1 MENMIFR
8 YMTPQYSGVIY
19 LNIIFSICQFLQ
31 SWFKYLPHR
40 HGSRCLAGNAD
51 CNFYQFSFIHTS
63 SLTAAARQGT
73 HDCYRSKDTQ
83 SMLHKLSKLHKYKPP
98 FCERHRWGYETLSLL
113 FAFQFYSPSDKIS
126 FIKPTHY
133 RTRGGE
139 WRGCIAATSHKYM
152 SSVIR

>member
-1 MENMIFR
+1 MKVLVVDDQPDVVRGILD
-8 YMTPQYSGVIY
+8 GVNWSRLKIESAFGA
-19 LNIIFSICQFLQ
+19 NSAAEAHNDGLQ
-31 SWFKYLPHR
+31 SINCTIEKF
-40 HGSRCLAGNAD
+40 
-51 CNFYQFSFIHTS
+51 
-63 SLTAAARQGT
+63 
-73 HDCYRSKDTQ
+73 
-83 SMLHKLSKLHKYKPP
+83 HKYKPP

>member
-1 MENMIFR
+1 MALI
-8 YMTPQYSGVIY
+8 S
-19 LNIIFSICQFLQ
+19 
-31 SWFKYLPHR
+31 LPKNASPIRLHNRCRITGHYHR
-40 HGSRCLAGNAD
+40 
-51 CNFYQFSFIHTS
+51 
-63 SLTAAARQGT
+63 
-73 HDCYRSKDTQ
+73 
-83 SMLHKLSKLHKYKPP
+83 YKPP

-139 WRGCIAATSHKYM
+139 WQDCIAATSHKYM